1 MSYLVIEDV
10 VAGYGNGPEILKGLS
25 MTVKKNQ
32 VHCVIGP
39 NGAGKSTLLK
49 VISGLLHPRSGRVLL
64 KGNDIS
70 GLRPDQILREGISFV
85 PQGQSLFPD
94 MTVKENLRMGGYV
107 LKDRKKVEARIDE
120 IVEMFPI
127 LKERSSQH
135 AKTLSGGEQQMLAIG
150 RALILEPKLIMLDEP
165 SMGLAPIIAEQIFD
179 NVGYLKETG
188 MTVVMVEQNA
198 RKGLECACEGHVL
211 DLGIT
216 RFEGDSDLILSD
228 PRIQELYLGKSRR
241 KAKEELS

>member
-1 MSYLVIEDV
+1 MNYLVIEDV

-25 MTVKKNQ
+25 MTVKENQ

-64 KGNDIS
+64 EGKDLS
-70 GLRPDQILREGISFV
+70 GLRPDQVLREGISFV

-107 LKDRKKVEARIDE
+107 LKDRKRVEARIEE

-127 LKERSSQH
+127 LKERSSQR
-135 AKTLSGGEQQMLAIG
+135 AKTLSGGSRCWPSAG
-150 RALILEPKLIMLDEP
+150 R
-165 SMGLAPIIAEQIFD
+165 SYSSQ
-179 NVGYLKETG
+179 
-188 MTVVMVEQNA
+188 
-198 RKGLECACEGHVL
+198 R
-211 DLGIT
+211 
-216 RFEGDSDLILSD
+216 
-228 PRIQELYLGKSRR
+228 
-241 KAKEELS
+241 